1 MNVQYAVHMHLGLML
16 RMLCLDPH
24 GVHAER
30 MRGESAL
37 VGAEPQVLGD
47 GVNDIAVASGLLPD
61 VQLHHPQPKTL
72 HLQSTLSC

>member
-1 MNVQYAVHMHLGLML
+1 MHAVLGS
-16 RMLCLDPH
+16 RM
-24 GVHAER
+24 HAER

-37 VGAEPQVLGD
+37 VGAQTQVLGD

>member
-1 MNVQYAVHMHLGLML
+1 ML
-16 RMLCLDPH
+16 
-24 GVHAER
+24 AER

-72 HLQSTLSC
+72 HLQSSL